1 MGLLTENSTVRE
13 RPCSQ
18 ARLVADIHPPLQ
30 SPPSK
35 LTYSGWFVQCGGLRA
50 GSAHLVQ
57 ATKSTVCFHHCVIA
71 IELGVFPTLYVNRGF
86 KLPLLTPK
94 A

>member
-18 ARLVADIHPPLQ
+18 ARLVANIHPPLQ
-30 SPPSK
+30 PPPSK
-35 LTYSGWFVQCGGLRA
+35 LTYSGWFVQRGGLRA

-57 ATKSTVCFHHCVIA
+57 ATKSAACFITA
-71 IELGVFPTLYVNRGF
+71 LSRSN
-86 KLPLLTPK
+86 
-94 A
+94 